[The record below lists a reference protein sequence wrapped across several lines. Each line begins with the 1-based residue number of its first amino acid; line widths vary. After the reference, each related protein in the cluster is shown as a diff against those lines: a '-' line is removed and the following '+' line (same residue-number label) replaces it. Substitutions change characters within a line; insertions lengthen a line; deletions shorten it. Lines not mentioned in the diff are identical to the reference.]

1 MPLYRDFASQEE
13 LDQQYD
19 VESIHPD
26 FPSVVEMY
34 VGGSARAR
42 QELEAHF
49 DVRFGPTLDEHV
61 DVYPAA
67 GGQQGGAAPV
77 LVFIHGGYW
86 RLLSSKE
93 FALVA
98 RGPVEAG
105 VLTVVT
111 NYSLAPKVTIEE
123 ITRQSRA
130 TIAWLHAHAADFG
143 GDPERI
149 YVAGHSAGGQQVA
162 MLLATD
168 WEAEYGLPA
177 DVVKGGISISGVHD
191 LRPLPYTWLAPKLDL
206 DRRVV
211 EFQSPLLHLPERS
224 QPLLVTYGGQETEEF
239 RRQSEALVSAW
250 RDAGLPVSTFA
261 QPEADH
267 FTAITGFADR
277 SSPLCR
283 AVLNFMGVR

>member
-1 MPLYRDFASQEE
+1 MPLYRQFETQEE

-26 FPSVVEMY
+26 FPSVVELY
-34 VGGSARAR
+34 VGRSAKAR
-42 QELEAHF
+42 EDLEARF

-61 DVYPAA
+61 DVYAPQ
-67 GGQQGGAAPV
+67 GVGQGLAPV

-93 FALVA
+93 LALVA
-98 RGPVEAG
+98 RGPVAAG

-130 TIAWLHAHAADFG
+130 AVAWLHEHAAEFG
-143 GDPERI
+143 GDPDQI
-149 YVAGHSAGGQQVA
+149 WVAGHSAGGQQVA

-168 WEAEYGLPA
+168 WEGEYGRPA

-191 LRPLPYTWLAPKLDL
+191 LRPLPYTVFGPKLDL

-211 EFQSPLLHLPERS
+211 EFQSPILHVPERS
-224 QPLLVTYGGQETEEF
+224 QPLLVTYGGRETDEF
-239 RRQSEALVSAW
+239 RRQSDDLVAAW
-250 RDAGLPVSTFA
+250 RAKGLPVSTFD
-261 QPEADH
+261 QPEEDH
-267 FTAITGFADR
+267 FTAITGFEDAG
-277 SSPLCR
+277 SPLAR
-283 AVLNFMGVR
+283 AVLDFMGVR